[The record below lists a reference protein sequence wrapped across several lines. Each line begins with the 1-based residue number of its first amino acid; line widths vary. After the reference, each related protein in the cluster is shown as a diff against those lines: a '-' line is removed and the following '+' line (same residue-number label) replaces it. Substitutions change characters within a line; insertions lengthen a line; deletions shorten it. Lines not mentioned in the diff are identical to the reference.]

1 MFNFQFDQHMHLG
14 PYNKS
19 LRCFPVIMMAGKER
33 KDVDRGGK
41 SKKYLTL
48 YLYVLF

>member
-1 MFNFQFDQHMHLG
+1 MHLG

-19 LRCFPVIMMAGKER
+19 LRCYPVIMMAGKER

-41 SKKYLTL
+41 SEKYLIFLTRL
-48 YLYVLF
+48 